1 MFIAFEGLDGSGKTT
16 QIALLSEFLRARGHR
31 VFTTREPGGTPIG
44 ERIRAVLHDLRH
56 AEMHPHTELLLYAA
70 SRAQLVAQEIRP
82 RLAAGEIVLSDRF
95 ADSTL
100 AYQGYGRGL
109 PLETLRTIL
118 DFATGGLRPDLVVY
132 LDIPPQEGLRR
143 NRQAAE
149 DGAEWNRMD
158 AQTLD
163 FYRRVAAGYQ
173 ALRNADPARW
183 ARVDAS
189 ASVEKVHEHVRGI
202 VQARLAQTT
211 DRRP

>member
-16 QIALLSEFLRARGHR
+16 QVALLSDFLRARGHA

-44 ERIRAVLHDLRH
+44 ERIRAVLHDVRH

-82 RLAAGEIVLSDRF
+82 RLARGEIVLSDRF

-109 PLETLRTIL
+109 PLETLHTIL
-118 DFATGGLRPDLVVY
+118 DFATDGLRPDLVVY
-132 LDIPPQEGLRR
+132 LDVSPEVGLRR
-143 NRQAAE
+143 NVQAAAE
-149 DGAEWNRMD
+149 GAEWNRMD

-163 FYRRVAAGYQ
+163 FYRRVAQGYE
-173 ALRNADPARW
+173 ALLAANAPRW
-183 ARVDAS
+183 VRVDAS
-189 ASVEKVHEHVRGI
+189 APVEA
-202 VQARLAQTT
+202 VQARVQALVLARLAAATG
-211 DRRP
+211 RRP

>member
-16 QIALLSEFLRARGHR
+16 QIALLRDFLRARGHT

-56 AEMHPHTELLLYAA
+56 AEMHPRAELLLYAA

-82 RLAAGEIVLSDRF
+82 RLARGEIVLSDRF

-109 PLETLRTIL
+109 PLDALRTIL
-118 DFATGGLRPDLVVY
+118 EFATGGLRPDLVVY
-132 LDIPPQEGLRR
+132 LEVAPEEGLQR
-143 NRQAAE
+143 NRQAAA

-158 AQTLD
+158 AQTAD
-163 FYRRVAAGYQ
+163 FYQRVARGYE
-173 ALRNADPARW
+173 ALSAADPARW
-183 ARVDAS
+183 VRVDAS
-189 ASVEKVHEHVRGI
+189 APIEA
-202 VQARLAQTT
+202 VQARVQAAVLARLEAT

>member
-16 QIALLSEFLRARGHR
+16 QVALLSDFLRARGHT
-31 VFTTREPGGTPIG
+31 VYTTREPGGTPIG

-82 RLAAGEIVLSDRF
+82 RLARGEVVISDRF
-95 ADSTL
+95 SDSTL

-109 PLETLRTIL
+109 PLATLRTIL

-132 LDIPPQEGLRR
+132 LEIAPEEGLRR
-143 NRQAAE
+143 NREAAA

-158 AQTLD
+158 AQTAD
-163 FYRRVAAGYQ
+163 FYRRVAAGYR
-173 ALRNADPARW
+173 ALREADPARW
-183 ARVDAS
+183 ANVDAS
-189 ASVEKVHEHVRGI
+189 ASVDAVQERVREI
-202 VQARLAQTT
+202 VLARLAAAT
-211 DRRP
+211 DRRL